1 MSDYI
6 EFDEEGVFRY
16 LMTNFD
22 VDEEDNRA
30 GGAAV
35 VFSSYGTAGQDRD
48 FRPRVAR
55 RLSHVLPD
63 DMTILHQLYNACL
76 AVIYKRRQRAAV
88 FIAHFIKHSGYAVK
102 QFSFR
107 EDLQELVL
115 QAVMEVA
122 ARKESF
128 NLLTR
133 ELVLQT
139 CLEYP
144 MFTHAQRKRLME
156 RLATMCGE
164 AIWSS
169 SDSFL
174 NWPVKSFENDKT
186 SYVASKS
193 DLFTFT
199 PEECTDEEP
208 SPDGHKG
215 QTHTKVT
222 GNPLTSNDGNEVTCD
237 KSLTS
242 TDEIEKQSVTA
253 QTTDD
258 TS

>member
-35 VFSSYGTAGQDRD
+35 VFSSYEAAGQDRD

-107 EDLQELVL
+107 GVFSNFIITVALV
-115 QAVMEVA
+115 
-122 ARKESF
+122 
-128 NLLTR
+128 
-133 ELVLQT
+133 
-139 CLEYP
+139 
-144 MFTHAQRKRLME
+144 
-156 RLATMCGE
+156 
-164 AIWSS
+164 I
-169 SDSFL
+169 
-174 NWPVKSFENDKT
+174 
-186 SYVASKS
+186 
-193 DLFTFT
+193 
-199 PEECTDEEP
+199 
-208 SPDGHKG
+208 
-215 QTHTKVT
+215 
-222 GNPLTSNDGNEVTCD
+222 
-237 KSLTS
+237 
-242 TDEIEKQSVTA
+242 
-253 QTTDD
+253 
-258 TS
+258 

>member
-1 MSDYI
+1 M
-6 EFDEEGVFRY
+6 
-16 LMTNFD
+16 
-22 VDEEDNRA
+22 
-30 GGAAV
+30 
-35 VFSSYGTAGQDRD
+35 
-48 FRPRVAR
+48 
-55 RLSHVLPD
+55 
-63 DMTILHQLYNACL
+63 
-76 AVIYKRRQRAAV
+76 
-88 FIAHFIKHSGYAVK
+88 
-102 QFSFR
+102 
-107 EDLQELVL
+107 
-115 QAVMEVA
+115 
-122 ARKESF
+122 
-128 NLLTR
+128 
-133 ELVLQT
+133 
-139 CLEYP
+139 
-144 MFTHAQRKRLME
+144 
-156 RLATMCGE
+156 
-164 AIWSS
+164 
-169 SDSFL
+169 
-174 NWPVKSFENDKT
+174 KSFENDKT